1 MGPYKSQQFAAY
13 LRRKEA
19 RAKRAVF
26 LLLLIAYCLIA
37 FAIALFLY
45 LPTCPK

>member
-1 MGPYKSQQFAAY
+1 MSSYKSRQFAAY

-26 LLLLIAYCLIA
+26 LLLLIAYCLIG
-37 FAIALFLY
+37 FAIALFIY
-45 LPTCPK
+45 LPTCSN